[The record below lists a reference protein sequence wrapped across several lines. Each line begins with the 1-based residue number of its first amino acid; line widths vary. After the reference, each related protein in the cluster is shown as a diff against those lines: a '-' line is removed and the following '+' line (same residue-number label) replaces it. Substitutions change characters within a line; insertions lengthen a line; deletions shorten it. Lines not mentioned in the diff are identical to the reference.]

1 MQHHIEQ
8 ASPFLKRKNI
18 LTHQIKHQ
26 TIGNNT
32 IGTHRTALI
41 VVIKTLVQSII
52 FSHVLIQANAQQRIG
67 QDYRLIKCGYL
78 RINKRY
84 FYLKNLF
91 FQFLETFRQAFFHF
105 VQIRETCLHI
115 GHQTKQGS
123 IRIEC
128 LKFLRNGIVTH
139 LS

>member
-26 TIGNNT
+26 TIGYNT
-32 IGTHRTALI
+32 TGTHRKALI

-84 FYLKNLF
+84 FYLRNLF
-91 FQFLETFRQAFFHF
+91 FQFLETFRQAFFH
-105 VQIRETCLHI
+105 I

-123 IRIEC
+123 IRIKC